1 MNFFQKHKSEFIVI
15 SGALLAGILS
25 FYITLAVYPMLDN
38 EDDFTNDM
46 QVADTYDVD
55 NSNEVMH
62 NGVEVIIENEKPI
75 NNEEVVNDL
84 VSDEQASKIKNG
96 TEELSESIEEENK
109 ELSYDEVIAKINE
122 EESEIFEDLFSASG
136 ENVSEILISNPEIA
150 EKVSNILDED
160 EEADKVIETSAIN
173 SDVQNILVDDKATP
187 KILKFEMP
195 VSGEI
200 TLEFA
205 KDKLGVLIIDDISLD
220 VMNYVNEGLYQLKN
234 KVPNDFKI
242 KWIESRGIDGGYD
255 TDALAQLITIK
266 NNNTYGINL
275 SSDYIKNIDKTITEF
290 IAGEVDRQ
298 ALVKINGKLQYND
311 FFKKASISNE
321 VSELA
326 NKFRQNPSS
335 LSFKEKVKLHMG
347 LQDIAEEMDNLF
359 IEHSGDISK
368 VKDVV
373 NIISSSFHPII
384 HEQGHI
390 LHRINVNNRFA
401 LLDKIEILNQK
412 KLDTTIYNEFKN
424 KYSSIASRVSEYAT
438 ESPAEFVAEVYAKTL
453 EGAKF
458 DNDVLSLYAKYGGHS
473 IL

>member
-205 KDKLGVLIIDDISLD
+205 KDKLVFSETL
-220 VMNYVNEGLYQLKN
+220 NE
-234 KVPNDFKI
+234 
-242 KWIESRGIDGGYD
+242 WITHDGIDIQADVAEPVKAVADGVVESTKMDPRYGNTIIISHANGYK
-255 TDALAQLITIK
+255 TI
-266 NNNTYGINL
+266 YSNL
-275 SSDYIKNIDKTITEF
+275 STLD
-290 IAGEVDRQ
+290 
-298 ALVKINGKLQYND
+298 LVYPGQNVNAND
-311 FFKKASISNE
+311 
-321 VSELA
+321 
-326 NKFRQNPSS
+326 
-335 LSFKEKVKLHMG
+335 
-347 LQDIAEEMDNLF
+347 
-359 IEHSGDISK
+359 
-368 VKDVV
+368 
-373 NIISSSFHPII
+373 IISGVGEGF
-384 HEQGHI
+384 G
-390 LHRINVNNRFA
+390 F
-401 LLDKIEILNQK
+401 
-412 KLDTTIYNEFKN
+412 
-424 KYSSIASRVSEYAT
+424 
-438 ESPAEFVAEVYAKTL
+438 ESK
-453 EGAKF
+453 EGAHIHF
-458 DNDVLSLYAKYGGHS
+458 EVLLNGEYKDPEMFF
-473 IL
+473 